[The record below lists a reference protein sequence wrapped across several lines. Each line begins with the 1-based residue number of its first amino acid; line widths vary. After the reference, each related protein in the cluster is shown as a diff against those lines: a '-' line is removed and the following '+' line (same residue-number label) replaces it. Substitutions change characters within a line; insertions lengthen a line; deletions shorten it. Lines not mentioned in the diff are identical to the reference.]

1 MNKGERVD
9 AVNGGLTLLQNE
21 GHLAFGTDALL
32 LAAFVGRAKR
42 AAELGAGNGIVSLL
56 SAARG
61 KCDHIDAYE
70 IQNAVADLCQ
80 KNVEKNGL
88 THLITVING
97 DLRQIEGEKNGSYDA
112 VFSNPPYMK
121 ADAGRSCATTEKQ
134 MARHEMAGDIYD
146 FCAAASRL
154 LTFGADFYCVYRPDR
169 LCDLFDAMRR
179 ADIEPKVVVTVCQSP
194 RHAPSMVLVKGK
206 KGGKAGL
213 YFTPVFFIKEQNQNS
228 PDYVYVLE
236 KGEFHERF
244 RTP

>member
-1 MNKGERVD
+1 MNKGERAD

-32 LAAFVGRAKR
+32 LSAFVGKAKR

-56 SAARG
+56 CAARG
-61 KCDHIDAYE
+61 KCGHIDAYE

-80 KNVEKNGL
+80 KNVEKNDL

-154 LTFGADFYCVYRPDR
+154 LAFGADFYCVYRPDR

-213 YFTPVFFIKEQNQNS
+213 YFTPVFFIKEQDHNS
-228 PDYVYVLE
+228 PDYAYVLE